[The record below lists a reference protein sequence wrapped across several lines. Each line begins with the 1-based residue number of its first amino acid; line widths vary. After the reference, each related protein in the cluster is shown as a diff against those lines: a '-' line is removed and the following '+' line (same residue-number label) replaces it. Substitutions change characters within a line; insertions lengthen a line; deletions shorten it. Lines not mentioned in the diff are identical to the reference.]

1 MMTETNKVT
10 SRLRE
15 AECPKCLA
23 RFMFRRAR
31 AAHFDSEGFESYKL
45 ACRSCGAF
53 FAGVIDPFDRTLLLS
68 EAPRK
73 DQPG

>member
-1 MMTETNKVT
+1 MTETNKVA

-15 AECPKCLA
+15 AECPKCGA
-23 RFMFRRAR
+23 RFVFRRAR
-31 AAHFDSEGFESYKL
+31 AAHFDREGFESYKL

-53 FAGVIDPFDRTLLLS
+53 LAGVIDPFDGTLLLS
-68 EAPRK
+68 GAARS